1 MDDLSKMIGENG
13 CEFVD
18 NSATNSDIYMIHVL
32 TDTVFTVLKESKLK
46 GGAETDVLSTM
57 NFSGKTIPTGAIV
70 TPYDEVFSSV
80 TITSGSVMAYKLG
93 R

>member
-32 TDTVFTVLKESKLK
+32 ADTVFTVLSEAKLK
-46 GGAETDVLSTM
+46 GGTETDVMTSM
-57 NFSGKTIPTGAIV
+57 NLTGKTIPTGAIL
-70 TPYDEVFSSV
+70 TPYDDIFSDIS
-80 TITSGSVMAYKLG
+80 ISSGSVMVYRLG